1 MCVVCMCVL
10 CMCVQHMFDYLWLK
24 SPSVSAETELKFSKW
39 TANAFHSWLVS
50 PTLFF
55 FFLFNW
61 FFCLKLSSVEWGVWS
76 FLILL
81 CCDYVSL
88 WSLMFLCI
96 FHLSNIIYSY
106 KFIIFNNYLVWF
118 GLVETIIFYVAQT
131 SLEFTLFLPQP
142 LWCRRYM
149 YIPLWPALQLLK
161 PLENQHHFMLICFS
175 CALRW

>member
-1 MCVVCMCVL
+1 MWVTKL
-10 CMCVQHMFDYLWLK
+10 NSS
-24 SPSVSAETELKFSKW
+24 SPNELSMLFIADLSLQPSK
-39 TANAFHSWLVS
+39 
-50 PTLFF
+50 FF

-88 WSLMFLCI
+88 WSLMLLCI

-118 GLVETIIFYVAQT
+118 GWDNNFLCSPDEPWIHIVSASASLVQEIYVHTTLTSFTIVKTSWESTSFYVD
-131 SLEFTLFLPQP
+131 LFL
-142 LWCRRYM
+142 
-149 YIPLWPALQLLK
+149 
-161 PLENQHHFMLICFS
+161 
-175 CALRW
+175 LRS